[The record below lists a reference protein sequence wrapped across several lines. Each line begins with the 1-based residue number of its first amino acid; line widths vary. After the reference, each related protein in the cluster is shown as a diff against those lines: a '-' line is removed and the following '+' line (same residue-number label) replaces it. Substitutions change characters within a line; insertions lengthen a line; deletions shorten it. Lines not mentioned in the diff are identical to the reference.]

1 MSCVSEQLRGSG
13 GELKI
18 FPGVTLSA
26 EDVNMSSNG
35 QRAISGH
42 ALKVALPW
50 TEGNARFFGGW
61 NNPSL
66 VLSGGESEL
75 DIGVEVDKEDPTQV
89 GDDATGRGMTIS
101 KRHSGSALKMLKL
114 DTKHGWS
121 AKKS

>member
-1 MSCVSEQLRGSG
+1 MSCISEQLRGSG

-26 EDVNMSSNG
+26 EDVNMSGNG
-35 QRAISGH
+35 QRAMSGH
-42 ALKVALPW
+42 AIKVALPW

-75 DIGVEVDKEDPTQV
+75 DIGVEVDKEDPNQT
-89 GDDATGRGMTIS
+89 GDDATGRG
-101 KRHSGSALKMLKL
+101 KFYL
-114 DTKHGWS
+114 DM
-121 AKKS
+121 